1 LTVDKERYGSAVGA
15 LLYLSTSTRPDIS
28 YAVGSLA
35 RFTANPGPA
44 HDSALTHLFRYL
56 QGTKD
61 LKLVY
66 SASDP
71 ESFVTF
77 TDSDHG
83 NGDKDGG
90 KSTGGYMVRMG
101 GAAVSWRS
109 KLQPIVT
116 LSTTEAEYVAAVEA
130 GKEIK
135 WMRNL
140 MEEFGSPLNTASPLL
155 CDNQSAISVA
165 KNPDH
170 HGRMKHLDLRFYW
183 LRDEVEKGS
192 IVVYYVP
199 TGENA
204 ADLLTK
210 PLDKVKLQYL
220 RAKFGLL

>member
-1 LTVDKERYGSAVGA
+1 LSLPAAV
-15 LLYLSTSTRPDIS
+15 
-28 YAVGSLA
+28 LA
-35 RFTANPGPA
+35 SINPGPA
-44 HDSALTHLFRYL
+44 HDSAFTHLCRYL

-61 LKLVY
+61 LELVS

-77 TDSDHG
+77 TDPDHA

-90 KSTGGYMVRMG
+90 KSTGGYMVCMG

-130 GKEIK
+130 GKEMK

-140 MEEFGSPLNTASPLL
+140 MKEFGSPLNAASPLL
-155 CDNQSAISVA
+155 CNNQSAISVA
-165 KNPDH
+165 KNPVH
-170 HGRMKHLDLRFYW
+170 YGRMKHLDLRFYW

-192 IVVYYVP
+192 IAVYYVP
-199 TGENA
+199 NA
-204 ADLLTK
+204 VDLLTQ
-210 PLDKVKLQYL
+210 PLHKVKLQYL